1 MARKLVTIRD
11 VAKRAGVSV
20 STVSHVLNG
29 NDHHVGEATR
39 VLVRE
44 AVLALRYRPNAI
56 ARSMV
61 MQRTAT
67 IGLVLTEVD
76 NPIFTPVFAGVE
88 EVLRPAGYHIVLVSA
103 PGVEGE
109 MQAIE
114 TLRSQQVDGFIFVS
128 LSLCTSNEHLL
139 QLQHDGF
146 PLVLVNRCSDDPTFN
161 LISWADREAAC
172 AATLHL
178 INLGHKRIGTI
189 SGPLTNVPARK
200 SAIERHAGW
209 LQALTEQGLP
219 VHEDW
224 VIDGQYTYEGGF
236 RAIETLLASGREELP
251 SALFIANDAMAIA
264 ALKSLHQEGIRV
276 PQDIAVVTVGDPP
289 TAAYTIPAL
298 TTFALPTHEAGRMA
312 AHILLDRLAGGE
324 APAVQQVTL
333 RFNPIVR
340 ESCGASAIGR
350 A

>member
-29 NDHHVGEATR
+29 NDHHVGETTR
-39 VLVRE
+39 ALVRE

-61 MQRTAT
+61 KQKTAT

-76 NPIFTPVFAGVE
+76 NPIFMPVFAGVE

-103 PGVEGE
+103 PTVEGE

-128 LSLCTSNEHLL
+128 LSFCTSNEHLL
-139 QLQHDGF
+139 QLQNDGF
-146 PLVLVNRCSDDPTFN
+146 PLVLVNRCSDDSTLN
-161 LISWADREAAC
+161 LVNWGDREAAY
-172 AATLHL
+172 AATMHL
-178 INLGHKRIGTI
+178 IGLGHTRIGTI
-189 SGPLTNVPARK
+189 SGPVMRMPLRK
-200 SAIERHAGW
+200 SATERYAGW

-219 VHEDW
+219 VNMDW
-224 VIDGQYTYEGGF
+224 VVEGQYSYEGGVQ
-236 RAIETLLASGREELP
+236 AIETLLATGDSDGELP
-251 SALFIANDAMAIA
+251 GALFIANDAMAIA
-264 ALKSLHQEGIRV
+264 ALKSLQQAGVRV
-276 PQDIAVVTVGDPP
+276 PQDMAIVTIGDPP
-289 TAAYTIPAL
+289 MAAYTIPAL
-298 TTFALPTHEAGRMA
+298 TTFSLPTHEAGRVA
-312 AHILLDRLAGGE
+312 AHILLDWLASGE
-324 APAVQQVTL
+324 LPAVQQVTL
-333 RFNPIVR
+333 SFNPVVR
-340 ESCGASAIGR
+340 ESCGAIGH